1 VLSQNGRPASNGPGP
16 AVNGTTPLNGWA
28 RLVGVVGIPGAIAFY
43 LVWWVTKSLGERLDR
58 IIQLLDE
65 IARTVKVAGP

>member
-1 VLSQNGRPASNGPGP
+1 MGP
-16 AVNGTTPLNGWA
+16 AANGTLPLNGWA
-28 RLVGVVGIPGAIAFY
+28 RLVGVVGVPGAMAFY
-43 LVWWVTKSLGERLDR
+43 LIWWVTQSLGGRLDR

>member
-1 VLSQNGRPASNGPGP
+1 MGP
-16 AVNGTTPLNGWA
+16 AVNGPTPLNGWG

-43 LVWWVTKSLGERLDR
+43 LIWWVTQSLGGRLDR